1 MKKLLFTLLFAITIQ
16 VGFAQTAQ
24 QRKDLVENPAY
35 EQMLQGLLSRNVQEV
50 SASEVAAMEN
60 VVLLD
65 AREWNEYA
73 VSHIKGAEWIGYD
86 DFNMMRVAH
95 LDKEEKIVVYCSVG
109 YRSEKITEQL
119 MEFGYTNVANMYG
132 SLFEWMNQG
141 YPVYDESGKRTDK
154 IHAYDEHWGQWV
166 KKGVRVYK

>member
-1 MKKLLFTLLFAITIQ
+1 MKQLIITLLLALTIQ
-16 VGFAQTAQ
+16 VGFSQSS
-24 QRKDLVENPAY
+24 QRKGLVESAAY
-35 EQMLQGLLSRNVQEV
+35 EQMLQGLLSRNVKEV
-50 SASEVAAMEN
+50 SAKEVRAMKQ

-73 VSHIKGAEWIGYD
+73 VSHIKDAIWIGYD
-86 DFNMMRVAH
+86 DFDMRRVAH
-95 LDKEEKIVVYCSVG
+95 LDQETQIVVYCSVG

-119 MEFGYTNVANMYG
+119 TAFGYTNVANMYG

-141 YPVYDESGKRTDK
+141 FPVYDEKGNRTNK

-166 KKGVRVYK
+166 NKGVKVYR